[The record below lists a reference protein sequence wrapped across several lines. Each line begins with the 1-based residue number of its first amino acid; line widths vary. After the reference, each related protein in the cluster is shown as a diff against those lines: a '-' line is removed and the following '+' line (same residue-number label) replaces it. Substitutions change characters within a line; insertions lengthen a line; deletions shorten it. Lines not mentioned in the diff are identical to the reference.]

1 MQSRS
6 QRHRGEVP
14 GLGSGEAQTPNS
26 GMAGMKL
33 QGPLS
38 LSPLPQ
44 ACLSVPPLPENHV
57 VAKSQQEKE
66 RLPLGASPQGP
77 VSGLGTLHPPTP
89 ISPCKDPADWLAW
102 DD

>member
-44 ACLSVPPLPENHV
+44 ACLSVPPLPGNHV

-66 RLPLGASPQGP
+66 RLPLGTSPQGP
-77 VSGLGTLHPPTP
+77 VSGLGTLHPPHTHTP
-89 ISPCKDPADWLAW
+89 LQGPS
-102 DD
+102 